1 MFFKKKKKRVL
12 YLTSGNIFNTQV
24 QSLSEK
30 DNGISVK
37 NEIPRKMWM
46 FYICF
51 AFLFKENVYKDSLSI
66 LLVVSFNPINNYI
79 FDIS

>member
-1 MFFKKKKKRVL
+1 MFFKKTKKRVL
-12 YLTSGNIFNTQV
+12 YLTSGNIFNPQV

-37 NEIPRKMWM
+37 NETPRKMWM